1 MSYLRHLGRYFV
13 VNLIP
18 SAIFALLMQLGIIP
32 QMLGYVLG
40 CIVVCIAINMVY
52 NVKRCLRHI
61 KRLRNPKKYLF
72 INVSIVLI
80 FASLNVLMAYLNIEP
95 VYTYLYL
102 PYKIGILMGTSK
114 IVSALILNG
123 VMLLTII
130 LAPAIKKR
138 RRK

>member
-61 KRLRNPKKYLF
+61 KRLRNSKKYLF

-102 PYKIGILMGTSK
+102 PYKIGILMGASK